1 MDINTKSLE
10 LAVRT
15 QNAVEDLSDRVANRL
30 QEQRGQTAAEYLGV
44 LVVIAVIIGV
54 LATTDIGDKLK
65 TLITGMIDKISAGNG
80 K

>member
-1 MDINTKSLE
+1 MTNSKSLE

-15 QNAVEDLSDRVANRL
+15 QNAVEDLTDRLAARL
-30 QEQRGQTAAEYLGV
+30 QQQRGQTAAEYLGV